1 LAADATF
8 DPSLARLEFPMAGCA
23 LVTLDRAAAMNALS
37 LAMRRELVATID
49 DLQND
54 PLARVLIVTGA
65 GKSFCAGLDLKEL
78 GASRDLGSTLQ
89 PAEATDPVAAL
100 RRFPGPVIGAING
113 AAVTGGFEMALACD
127 LLVASET
134 ARFADT
140 HARVGVLPGW
150 GLSQRLPR
158 LIGVNRAKELSL
170 TGNFLSARQA
180 ESWGLVNRVV
190 EPDRL
195 LAVAFELAKDML
207 SAGPEMLV
215 AMKRLI
221 DDGAATTLDRGLEIE
236 RERSRAWSKAL
247 DPAAIEARRKGVISR
262 GRESP

>member
-1 LAADATF
+1 MAEATF
-8 DPSLARLEFPMAGCA
+8 DPSFVRLEFPIAGCA
-23 LVTLDRAAAMNALS
+23 IVTLDRPAAMNALS
-37 LAMRRELVATID
+37 LALRKQFVATIN
-49 DLQND
+49 DLQSD
-54 PLARVLIVTGA
+54 PGVRVLIVTGA
-65 GKSFCAGLDLKEL
+65 GKAFCAGLDLKEL
-78 GASRDLGSTLQ
+78 GGSRDLAPTLE
-89 PAEATDPVAAL
+89 PAEVTDPVAAL

-113 AAVTGGFEMALACD
+113 AAVTGGFELALACD
-127 LLVASET
+127 LLIASET

-195 LAVAFELAKDML
+195 LAVASALATDMMAA
-207 SAGPEMLV
+207 SPEMLV

-221 DDGAATTLDRGLEIE
+221 DDSAATTLDRGLEIE
-236 RERSRAWSKAL
+236 RERSRAWSKSL
-247 DPAAIEARRKGVISR
+247 DPAAIEARREGIMSR
-262 GRESP
+262 GREPP